1 MLDHLD
7 KHAKNKM
14 YPDSYFTL
22 YTKFN
27 FRYIVNPNRKKKTIH
42 FVGEKNK

>member
-14 YPDSYFTL
+14 YPDSY
-22 YTKFN
+22 YTQN
-27 FRYIVNPNRKKKTIH
+27 LILDILSIQIGKKKQYTS
-42 FVGEKNK
+42 